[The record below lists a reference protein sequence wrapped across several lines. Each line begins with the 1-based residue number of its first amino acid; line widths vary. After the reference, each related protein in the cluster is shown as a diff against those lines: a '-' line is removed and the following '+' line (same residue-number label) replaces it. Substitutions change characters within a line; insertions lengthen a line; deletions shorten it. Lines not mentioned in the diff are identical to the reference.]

1 MKWSLV
7 KFALVGL
14 AAFAMSAGMSVSTA
28 VHGQDDGGGGGGGGA
43 GPPPGGIR
51 VDADGI
57 LRNRQVWD
65 PTGQLTRQR
74 AAQAM
79 ASLNRDLATPS
90 PLRKV
95 SLARL
100 QSQIASLLESGQEIP
115 EDMLSMAGLTRV
127 THVFCYP
134 ESGDIV
140 LAGPAEGY
148 FQDANGYIRGVQ
160 SGMPTIQLQDV
171 LAALRAYPQG
181 GGGPPEVGCTID
193 PTAEGLA
200 RMQQFSSSVNMT
212 SPSQAPAIAEG
223 VRQALGM
230 QTVTVRGMAD
240 NTHFAHV
247 LVEADYRMK
256 LYGLGL
262 NRIPG
267 LVSYVDKIKTGSKN
281 ALVRWFFAP
290 QYDALL
296 VSENELAVSLVGGTV
311 ELMTEEESVDQFGN
325 RGEARKAANKASLAF
340 CESFTKNYSKV
351 ASMDPV
357 FGELQN
363 CMDLAVLAAFMQNK
377 DYYGVSGLALD
388 VLGDEDKI
396 SIRTRNA
403 VKHVES
409 VVTAVF
415 RNNQLIT
422 PVSGGVVVRPLDEVQ
437 SETVSVDNTGKT
449 DKLRDQIKL
458 SNLSDNQWWWD

>member
-7 KFALVGL
+7 KLALVCFLGL
-14 AAFAMSAGMSVSTA
+14 AVSGSASVTIA
-28 VHGQDDGGGGGGGGA
+28 QDDA
-43 GPPPGGIR
+43 VNGGIK

-57 LRNRQVWD
+57 LRNRTFVD
-65 PTGQLTRQR
+65 PTGQLNRQR
-74 AAQAM
+74 ASQAM
-79 ASLNRDLATPS
+79 ASLNRELAAPS
-90 PLRKV
+90 QLRKV
-95 SLARL
+95 SLSRL
-100 QSQIASLLESGQEIP
+100 QSEISRRLESGQEIP
-115 EDMLSMAGLTRV
+115 NDMLYLAGLTQV

-148 FQDANGYIRGVQ
+148 FQDADGHIRGVHT
-160 SGMPTIQLQDV
+160 GRPTVQLQDL
-171 LAALRAYPQG
+171 LAALRAYPQQG
-181 GGGPPEVGCTID
+181 AGAHEIGCSID

-200 RMQQFSSSVNMT
+200 RMQQFASSVNMT
-212 SPSQAPAIAEG
+212 SPAQAPSIAEG

-230 QTVTVRGMAD
+230 QTVKVMGVPA

-262 NRIPG
+262 NRLPG
-267 LVSYVDKIKTGSKN
+267 LDSYVDKLKTGSKN

-290 QYDALL
+290 SYESVL
-296 VSENELAVSLVGGTV
+296 VSENDLAMGLVGGSV

-325 RGEARKAANKASLAF
+325 REAARKKAAGASVAF
-340 CESFTKNYSKV
+340 CKSFNQNYDSIAAV
-351 ASMDPV
+351 DPV
-357 FGELQN
+357 FGELKN
-363 CMDLAVLAAFMQNK
+363 CMDLAVLAAFMQSK
-377 DYYGVSGLALD
+377 DYYGLSGLALD
-388 VLGDEDKI
+388 VLTNEEKL
-396 SIRTRNA
+396 SIRTRNT

-422 PVSGGVVVRPLDEVQ
+422 PVSGGVTVYPMDQVRGDK
-437 SETVSVDNTGKT
+437 VSVDTSGKNEQ
-449 DKLRDQIKL
+449 LRDEVKL
-458 SNLSDNQWWWD
+458 SNVQDGQWWWD

>member
-7 KFALVGL
+7 KFALVCFLGL
-14 AAFAMSAGMSVSTA
+14 AISNVASLAAA
-28 VHGQDDGGGGGGGGA
+28 QDDA
-43 GPPPGGIR
+43 PAAGGIK

-57 LRNRQVWD
+57 LRNRTLVD
-65 PTGQLTRQR
+65 PTGQLHRQR
-74 AAQAM
+74 ASQAI
-79 ASLNRDLATPS
+79 ASMNKELATAS

-100 QSQIASLLESGQEIP
+100 QSEISRRLESGQEIP
-115 EDMLSMAGLTRV
+115 SDMLYLAGLTQV

-148 FQDANGYIRGVQ
+148 FQDADGHVRGVHT
-160 SGMPTIQLQDV
+160 GRPTVQLQDLLV
-171 LAALRAYPQG
+171 ALRAYPQRSAG
-181 GGGPPEVGCTID
+181 VHEIGVSID

-212 SPSQAPAIAEG
+212 SPSQAPAIANG

-230 QTVTVRGMAD
+230 QTVKVMGVPAD
-240 NTHFAHV
+240 THYAHV

-262 NRIPG
+262 NRLPG
-267 LVSYVDKIKTGSKN
+267 LVSYVDKIRTGSKN

-290 QYDALL
+290 NYESVL
-296 VSENELAVSLVGGTV
+296 VSENDLAMTLVGGSV
-311 ELMTEEESVDQFGN
+311 ELMTEEESVDAFGN
-325 RGEARKAANKASLAF
+325 RDANRKKANRASVAF
-340 CESFTKNYSKV
+340 CTSFTENYNSI
-351 ASMDPV
+351 AAADAV
-357 FGELQN
+357 FGELKN
-363 CMDLAVLAAFMQNK
+363 CMDLAVLAAFMQTK
-377 DYYGVSGLALD
+377 DYYGISGLALD
-388 VLGDEDKI
+388 VLGSEDKL
-396 SIRTRNA
+396 SVRTRNT

-422 PVSGGVVVRPLDEVQ
+422 PVSGGVVVYPLDQVQ
-437 SETVSVDNTGKT
+437 GDKISVDTSGKNER
-449 DKLRDQIKL
+449 LRDDVKM
-458 SNLSDNQWWWD
+458 SNLPENQWWWD